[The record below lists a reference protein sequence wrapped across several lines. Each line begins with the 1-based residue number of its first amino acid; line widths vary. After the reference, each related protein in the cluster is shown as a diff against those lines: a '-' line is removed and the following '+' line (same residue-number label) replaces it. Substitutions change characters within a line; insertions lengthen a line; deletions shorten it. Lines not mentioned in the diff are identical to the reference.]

1 MFYWVKMYKNKIHI
15 FRVHK
20 GPKNQAVFQVSRRS
34 FMPHRKI
41 LLELGRGP
49 VLRVFFSLYPS
60 FLAKMYHTQ
69 THFSFTVYFPW
80 PFQHTYSLHRWTEE
94 VLWGCGVVL
103 IQGLQVCSQTTL
115 TGTKV
120 LQADQ
125 SQKYVRR
132 SMVKLGPELKAL
144 MLNSTIHKNKKMF
157 GKVQI

>member
-1 MFYWVKMYKNKIHI
+1 M
-15 FRVHK
+15 
-20 GPKNQAVFQVSRRS
+20 
-34 FMPHRKI
+34 
-41 LLELGRGP
+41 
-49 VLRVFFSLYPS
+49 
-60 FLAKMYHTQ
+60 
-69 THFSFTVYFPW
+69 
-80 PFQHTYSLHRWTEE
+80 
-94 VLWGCGVVL
+94 L

-144 MLNSTIHKNKKMF
+144 KLNSTIHKNKKMF